1 MKRDAIDREALRFP
15 MGIPTV
21 GFARGSSMAV
31 GNLAE
36 GQGDGG
42 GSHVRIRQDL

>member
-1 MKRDAIDREALRFP
+1 MKRDAIDRKALRFR
-15 MGIPTV
+15 MGIPAG